1 MPAEPTITGSDASL
15 SKPFTVDGD
24 TAHTFPDAA
33 SVTEIVRVPKLTS
46 AAPGNCLSPPRR
58 IFAGDTWF
66 NVEPVSSSTNTSP
79 ACCNT
84 SNVVDA
90 GVTAPSN
97 TRDG

>member
-1 MPAEPTITGSDASL
+1 M
-15 SKPFTVDGD
+15 DGD
-24 TAHTFPDAA
+24 TAHTFPDTA
-33 SVTEIVRVPKLTS
+33 SVTEIVRAPKLTS
-46 AAPGNCLSPPRR
+46 AAPGNCLSPPNR